1 MVLENNKVAALGNFA
16 AITASGFDIVE
27 ILQSQNKAMSKDL
40 SKTVKQRAEQAGVEL
55 EIEMSPEPNVE
66 SEDVKEGNLDEL
78 KIMSQKTEKVNLIVD
93 EEQDTGAVTF
103 TDVQNFLSYSYGCL
117 SYPIFLFVGTLS
129 SVLQLYSTFFLAEWT
144 S

>member
-1 MVLENNKVAALGNFA
+1 MVLEDNKVAALGNFA

-66 SEDVKEGNLDEL
+66 SEDAKEGNLDEL
-78 KIMSQKTEKVNLIVD
+78 KILSQKTEKVNLIVD

>member
-1 MVLENNKVAALGNFA
+1 MVLEDNKVAALGNFA

-78 KIMSQKTEKVNLIVD
+78 KILSQKTEKVNLIVD

-129 SVLQLYSTFFLAEWT
+129 SVLQLYSTFFLA
-144 S
+144 